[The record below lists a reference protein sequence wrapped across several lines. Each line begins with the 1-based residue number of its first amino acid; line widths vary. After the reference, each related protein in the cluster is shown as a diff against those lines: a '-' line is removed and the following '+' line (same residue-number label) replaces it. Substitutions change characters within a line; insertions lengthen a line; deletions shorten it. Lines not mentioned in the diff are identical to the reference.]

1 MTLRPSSFLGIFAR
15 TAKLWAIGEELRF
28 GDAAVTITRLSLPQ
42 RQPTNRLAGR
52 RGRRG
57 LRNPPP
63 LPGRDLRAPLGETAC
78 LAVQRVLKGLQ
89 IHHAQ
94 QHQRRLRG
102 RTDSQ
107 L

>member
-1 MTLRPSSFLGIFAR
+1 MTLGPSSFLGIFAR

-28 GDAAVTITRLSLPQ
+28 GDAAAMNTRQLLP
-42 RQPTNRLAGR
+42 RSQPTNRLTRR

-57 LRNPPP
+57 LRDPPP

-78 LAVQRVLKGLQ
+78 LAVQWVQKGLQ